1 MSPMH
6 RTLATLGACAVVSVS
21 IAACSSSGGSSASS
35 SGSASSGSKSSP
47 VKILAVVDTSGPNK
61 SVGVPELSGIQA
73 GAAYVNAHGGILG
86 RKVQVTVA
94 DDNGDPTTADTAV
107 IQALSSNPTEYSM
120 IWGGEEGTETSALIP
135 VIKRYKAYAIA
146 INDGTNLCQN
156 ASNCPTE
163 FTLTGSSQIPEEA
176 QAAWFKSHG
185 YKNVGILDEG
195 IAFTQTEAT
204 DLAADLA
211 KDGIKTET
219 ESFPTSAVSV
229 TPEMS
234 ALKSGGAQAVY
245 AAMFGPP
252 EGYILNARPELG
264 WQVPVLFESA
274 GSSLDISTLAP
285 ASEMTDAY
293 ETPFY
298 CGDRVAQRSRTCAH
312 SEVRQRQ
319 RVASVQL
326 LGPGMGR
333 RTAPACGCDE
343 GRLARSERSDDG
355 DSVAQ
360 RDHIRRHGLP
370 DGVLLQVHGSRER
383 LLHASR
389 LSGRAGRSNLDRTAP
404 SGRLTRAPARSLH
417 ATSHRLSAMI
427 SRSRTAAAV
436 CDFAAV
442 VAG

>member
-1 MSPMH
+1 MSTMH

-298 CGDRVAQRSRTCAH
+298 CETVSH
-312 SEVRQRQ
+312 SV
-319 RVASVQL
+319 
-326 LGPGMGR
+326 PG
-333 RTAPACGCDE
+333 
-343 GRLARSERSDDG
+343 LALIPKYGNVNES
-355 DSVAQ
+355 
-360 RDHIRRHGLP
+360 LP
-370 DGVLLQVHGSRER
+370 CSSWGQGWDGVLLLR
-383 LLHASR
+383 
-389 LSGRAGRSNLDRTAP
+389 
-404 SGRLTRAPARSLH
+404 
-417 ATSHRLSAMI
+417 
-427 SRSRTAAAV
+427 AAATKAGSLEASALTTATQSLNVTTSDNMVFQTAYCYKSTDHENV
-436 CDFAAV
+436 CSTPVDYQVEPVGAISTGQLHPV
-442 VAG
+442 G